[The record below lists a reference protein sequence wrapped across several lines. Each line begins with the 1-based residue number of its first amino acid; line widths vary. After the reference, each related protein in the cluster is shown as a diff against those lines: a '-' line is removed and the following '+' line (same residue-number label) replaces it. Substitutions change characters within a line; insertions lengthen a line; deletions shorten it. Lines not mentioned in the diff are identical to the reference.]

1 MEPNI
6 GQRTSVTSS
15 LSDVSSH
22 EQRSRRHQMPE
33 AAARKPY
40 FYAKNTLLVKTK
52 AMSKQK
58 NIAF

>member
-6 GQRTSVTSS
+6 GQRA
-15 LSDVSSH
+15 SDVNSH

-40 FYAKNTLLVKTK
+40 FYAKKILFELQTK
-52 AMSKQK
+52 PINKQK